1 MQMILV
7 LLPILAP
14 VFITAGVGYV
24 FTRWG
29 PGFGTDIIAKLVTNI
44 FAPALIFSTFLST
57 KAEAER
63 ILLAGGAVF
72 ICILIAGAFAYVLL
86 RALKAPIRTYLPASM
101 FPNIGNIGGPI
112 CYFAFGDEG
121 LAYAVAVMAAASISM
136 WTLGAWISS
145 GSLSPKR
152 VATTPPLVAAVFG
165 VIGMF
170 MHWHLPKWAGN
181 SLELLG
187 QPTFPL
193 MLLALGA
200 SLATMKVHKLSLS
213 IGLGAFRVFVG
224 TLIGLAVSELLGLKG
239 ALRGVVILQSGMPS
253 AVFNYLFAQM
263 NNRRP
268 EEVASVIVAST
279 LMSAAA
285 LPLLVTFVLALS

>member
-14 VFITAGVGYV
+14 VFITAAVGYA

-29 PGFGTDIIAKLVTNI
+29 PGFGTDLIAKLVANI
-44 FAPALIFSTFLST
+44 FAPALIFSTFLSS
-57 KAEAER
+57 KAEVGR

-72 ICILIAGAFAYVLL
+72 ACILIAGAIAYALL

-101 FPNIGNIGGPI
+101 FPNIGNVGGPV

-121 LAYAVAVMAAASISM
+121 LAYAVAAMAAATIGM

-145 GSLSPKR
+145 GSLSPRR
-152 VATTPPLVAAVFG
+152 VATTPPLIAAALG

-170 MHWHLPKWAGN
+170 VHWHLPKWMSN

-213 IGLGAFRVFVG
+213 IGLGAYRVIAG
-224 TLIGLAVSELLGLKG
+224 TLIGLAISEVLGLKG

-253 AVFNYLFAQM
+253 AVFNYLFAQI

-279 LMSAAA
+279 LISAAA
-285 LPLLVTFVLALS
+285 LPLLVTLVLALP

>member
-14 VFITAGVGYV
+14 VFITAGVGFA

-57 KAEAER
+57 KAELGH

-72 ICILIAGAFAYVLL
+72 ACILIAGAIAYVIL
-86 RALKAPIRTYLPASM
+86 RVLKAPIRTYLPASM
-101 FPNIGNIGGPI
+101 FPNLGNIGGPV
-112 CYFAFGDEG
+112 CYFAFGNEG
-121 LAYAVAVMAAASISM
+121 LAYAVAVMATGSIAM

-152 VATTPPLVAAVFG
+152 VVTTPPLIAAALG

-170 MHWHLPKWAGN
+170 AHWHLPKWMSN
-181 SLELLG
+181 SLDLLG

-213 IGLGAFRVFVG
+213 IGLGAFRVVVG
-224 TLIGLAVSELLGLKG
+224 TLIGLVISELLGLKG

-268 EEVASVIVAST
+268 DEVASVIVAST
-279 LMSAAA
+279 LIGAAA
-285 LPLLVTFVLALS
+285 LPLLVTLVLALP